1 MKKIII
7 FTFLVCLSL
16 KLQSQE
22 ITSTVFVNMEQLS
35 QEARVNVS
43 SMEKDLTNYLNNQKF
58 SNIDWEGPKI
68 PINLT
73 IFISSGSNGKYSGKM
88 IFVSRRN
95 TKGVE
100 GGTSSSMKIFEDNIT
115 FDYSQGAVFT
125 LNPQRCDKFISIIDF
140 YTYLALGLD
149 FDSYGDLEGTK
160 LYEVARQIAS
170 NCRDNADGWQTFS
183 QPGDFTRYNLV
194 SEMLNPNF
202 EIFRKLIFTYHVD
215 GLDKMAYDKAT
226 AMKNIQNFI
235 SDLAD
240 FKKNKLSGSSVFLQA
255 FFDAKALEL
264 ITIFKGTNNE
274 QVLKD
279 LKYLDPTNTTLYN
292 DNK

>member
-1 MKKIII
+1 MKNIII
-7 FTFLVCLSL
+7 IAFLSMLFQKVQAQELSA
-16 KLQSQE
+16 
-22 ITSTVFVNMEQLS
+22 TVFVNMEQLT
-35 QEARVNVS
+35 QEARINVS
-43 SMEKDLTNYLNNQKF
+43 TMEKDLTNYLNNQKF

-73 IFISSGSNGKYSGKM
+73 IYITSGSNGKYSGKL
-88 IFVSRRN
+88 IFVSKRN
-95 TKGVE
+95 IKGSE
-100 GGTSSSMKIFEDNIT
+100 GGTSSSFKIYEDNIN
-115 FDYSQGAVFT
+115 FDYSQGSSFT

-160 LYEVARQIAS
+160 LYEVARQIAN

-202 EIFRKLIFTYHVD
+202 EQFRKLIYSYHVD
-215 GLDKMAYDKAT
+215 GLDKMSTDRALAL
-226 AMKNIQNFI
+226 KNIQAFI

-240 FKKNKLSGSSVFLQA
+240 YKKNKMSGSSVFLQS

-264 ITIFKGTNNE
+264 ITIFKGTNNV

>member
-1 MKKIII
+1 MVI
-7 FTFLVCLSL
+7 FSI

-22 ITSTVFVNMEQLS
+22 ISSTVFVNMEQLS
-35 QEARVNVS
+35 QEARVNLS
-43 SMEKDLTNYLNNQKF
+43 TIEKDLTNYLNSQKY
-58 SNIDWEGPKI
+58 SNVDWVGPKI

-73 IFISSGSNGKYSGKM
+73 IFISSGSNGRYTGKLVF
-88 IFVSRRN
+88 ISKRN
-95 TKGVE
+95 TKGTE
-100 GGTSSSMKIFEDNIT
+100 GGTSSSMKIFEDNIS
-115 FDYSQGAVFT
+115 FDFSQGASFT

-160 LYEVARQIAS
+160 LYEVAKTIAN

-202 EIFRKLIFTYHVD
+202 EQFRKLIYTYHVD
-215 GLDKMAYDKAT
+215 GLDKMESDRTT

-235 SDLAD
+235 ADLAD
-240 FKKNKLSGSSVFLQA
+240 FKNKKLSGSSVFLQA
-255 FFDAKALEL
+255 FFDAKAMEL
-264 ITIFKGTNNE
+264 ITIFKGTNNQ

-279 LKYLDPTNTTLYN
+279 LKYLDPSNTTLYN